1 MGADR
6 ADRHRFRRQVPWGGP
21 GRSRGTES
29 PGGPGSLRSRVLST
43 PALLVCGAL
52 LLSGCASMPDQ
63 GDVRRVDSSARSD
76 VDSQVRVYG
85 VSPGKGEQPAELVSG
100 FLEATTSDEENFGTA
115 KEYLTKAA
123 AKGWDPFAATTVLE
137 EAPDVRVET
146 DPGDR
151 DGNGKTVVLSGK
163 RIATVDA
170 THAYR
175 PDEAPYEE
183 RIHLT
188 LSGSEWRIDGP
199 PPGLVLGESDFQRI
213 YRSVNKYYFADLGP
227 DAEESRVGDSVLVA
241 DPVYVRRRIDPVT
254 ATVKALLDG
263 PTGWLDPVVSTSFPG
278 GTALGR
284 RGEKLSL
291 DDSNA
296 LKVRLSGRAAHVS
309 GARCARMAA
318 QTLFTVQD
326 LGEGSSEVSGVRLE
340 RQDGSELCAL
350 SSDAARS
357 YAPDGV
363 EGHPQHQYFVDSKHR
378 MVRLSDDEDGAQAVP
393 GAFGADGAGLGSV
406 AVSRDERDAAG
417 VTADGSALYVS
428 ELASGAERGKP
439 RLRSQGGSAEHGLTA
454 PSWDGLGGLWVADRD
469 PQRPRLL
476 RLRGGTSPAD
486 EVRLPKLDGGRITAL
501 RVSAD
506 GARIAMLVKRAG
518 HTTLRL
524 GRIERQGTAASP
536 KLSVRK
542 LHAIAPKLQ
551 DVDTVSWT
559 GDSRLVVAG
568 RESDGV
574 QQLQYVETDGS
585 PANVPEVPGP
595 SGVEAVAA
603 SEDQTRPLIAET
615 RENGIVRLRPNTDWK
630 TVDEDGSAPVYPG

>member
-6 ADRHRFRRQVPWGGP
+6 ADRHRSRSGAYRRA
-21 GRSRGTES
+21 RGT
-29 PGGPGSLRSRVLST
+29 GT
-43 PALLVCGAL
+43 LLACGVL
-52 LLSGCASMPDQ
+52 LLSGCASMPDS
-63 GDVRRVDSSARSD
+63 GDVRRVDSSPRSD

-100 FLEATTSDEENFGTA
+100 FLEATTSDEENFATA
-115 KEYLTKAA
+115 KEYLTRGASKD
-123 AKGWDPFAATTVLE
+123 WDPFARTTVLE
-137 EAPDVRVET
+137 QAPDVRVET

-151 DGNGKTVVLSGK
+151 DGNSKTVVLSGE

-175 PDEAPYEE
+175 PDEHRYEE

-188 LSGSEWRIDGP
+188 LRGSEWRIDGP

-213 YRSVNKYYFADLGP
+213 YHSVNKYYFAKLGP
-227 DAEESRVGDSVLVA
+227 DAEDSRVGDEVLVA
-241 DPVYVRRRIDPVT
+241 DPVYLRRRINPVT

-263 PTGWLDPVVSTSFPG
+263 PTDWLDPVVSSAFPA

-284 RGEKLSL
+284 HTDKLSL
-291 DDSNA
+291 DDSNV
-296 LKVRLSGRAAHVS
+296 LKVRLSDQAAQIS
-309 GARCARMAA
+309 PGRCARMAA

-326 LGEGSSEVSGVRLE
+326 LWEGSDEVSGVRLE
-340 RQDGSELCAL
+340 RQSGSELCAQ
-350 SSDAARS
+350 SSDAARA
-357 YAPDGV
+357 YAPDHVIGR
-363 EGHPQHQYFVDSKHR
+363 PQHQYFVDAQHR
-378 MVRLSDDEDGAQAVP
+378 MVRLSDDEDKPRPVP
-393 GAFGADGAGLGSV
+393 GPFGADGAGLGTV
-406 AVSRDERDAAG
+406 AVSRDERDAAA
-417 VTADGSALYVS
+417 VSEDGRSLYVT
-428 ELASGAERGKP
+428 ELSSGAERG
-439 RLRSQGGSAEHGLTA
+439 RVRVHSQGGSPEHGLTA

-476 RLRGGTSPAD
+476 RLRGGTGQAD
-486 EVRLPKLDGGRITAL
+486 EVELPALDGGRITAL

-506 GARIAMLVKRAG
+506 GTRIAMLVKRDG

-524 GRIERQGTAASP
+524 GRIERRGTADDP
-536 KLSVRK
+536 KLSVRA

-551 DVDTVSWT
+551 DVDTASWA

-585 PANVPEVPGP
+585 PADLPEVPGP
-595 SGVEAVAA
+595 NGVETVAA

-615 RENGIVRLRPNTDWK
+615 RENGIVRLLPNTDWK
-630 TVDEDGSAPVYPG
+630 TVDEDGSGPVYPG